1 MISHKMHLERAI
13 SLIPLPYYWT
23 GAFMEAIFFLI
34 SGLLT
39 LFFERSFIY
48 ILSFFILSTLI
59 VQETI
64 FLIWAHEKIIFLK
77 NIFIDIIELP
87 EEEIL
92 KWYEGQEA
100 IIFNDKGMILT
111 GVSITI
117 IAHQLGLDHLGFAS
131 QPYYPYIFVR
141 ISYYLAHYIMG
152 AGLYVLIATA
162 LMVYKMGKLPL
173 RVNVLLSKNIQFKG
187 VLYSKF
193 TLCAASVYIVWGL
206 FHMSTPLKLTT
217 LQSILWFSSFAVLL
231 CAYFILPQYSIHQ
244 MMIKT
249 KKEKLGLFSS
259 RMRDK
264 AEEVLRNPT
273 KENASSLKNMLDI
286 QCQLDEMCEWPFGSY
301 EVLHIAL
308 IVVIPLIVVILE
320 MILGVIK

>member
-1 MISHKMHLERAI
+1 MHLERAI